1 MLANE
6 DLPATN
12 QLDVRGRWGINQ
24 SSPFATMRK
33 SRCRCRVPSS
43 IYIIIICTIVKY
55 NSIVYIY
62 IYIYSYIH
70 LLKHAYYY
78 YYNIVV
84 CGVYKNPG
92 ATCRCR
98 SAFHAVTGRRAGR
111 ECNSRAFSLVVKKK
125 NPQRRATV

>member
-12 QLDVRGRWGINQ
+12 QLDVRSRWGINQ

-62 IYIYSYIH
+62 LYSYIH

-78 YYNIVV
+78 YYNVV
-84 CGVYKNPG
+84 LCGVYKHPG

-98 SAFHAVTGRRAGR
+98 SAFHAIAGGHAGR
-111 ECNSRAFSLVVKKK
+111 ECNSRDFSLVVKKK
-125 NPQRRATV
+125 PQRRATV